1 MKRSTILV
9 ILLLAVILLA
19 GCRTTEAPEVEPI
32 DYGPGI
38 ELLFDTRPNNNELYI
53 IEDVKTIDDIVSNSA
68 TYLMA
73 WELWEVYAESLEDYL
88 NTIRN
93 LQRD

>member
-1 MKRSTILV
+1 MKRV
-9 ILLLAVILLA
+9 ILIIAIALVLLLT
-19 GCRTTEAPEVEPI
+19 GCKTTAEQKVEPI

-38 ELLFDTRPNNNELYI
+38 ELLFDSRPDNDRLYI
-53 IEDVKTIDDIVSNSA
+53 IEEVKTVDDIVSNSA

-88 NTIRN
+88 NIIRN
-93 LQRD
+93 NNSKD

>member
-1 MKRSTILV
+1 MKKYIVIILV
-9 ILLLAVILLA
+9 LAVILLT
-19 GCRTTEAPEVEPI
+19 GCKHTEQKVEPI

-38 ELLFDTRPNNNELYI
+38 ELLFDTRPDNNRLYI
-53 IEDVKTIDDIVSNSA
+53 IEDVKTVDDIVSNSA

-93 LQRD
+93 LNND